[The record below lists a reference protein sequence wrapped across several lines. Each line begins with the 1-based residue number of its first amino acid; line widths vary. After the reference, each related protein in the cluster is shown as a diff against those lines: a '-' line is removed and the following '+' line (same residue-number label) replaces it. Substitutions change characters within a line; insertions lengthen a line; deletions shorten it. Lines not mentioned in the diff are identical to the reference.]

1 MSHEEG
7 VLQRTSTQGPTLH
20 SFAVPVAQPR
30 AVVGI
35 LHGYA
40 DYGARYA
47 HVMDAWAERGIT
59 SLAIDLRGHG
69 RAEGRRGHCE
79 RFADYLDDA
88 AELAAAVRAHAP
100 GVPAVLFGHSFGGL
114 IASRVAIAHD
124 GSALAGQ
131 AASGNGN
138 GGGAS
143 SFWRAL
149 ALTSPFF
156 GVAIQVPQ
164 IKVVA
169 GRIMS
174 RIFPAFA
181 QGSGLHGSQ
190 MTHDEELARAYDADP
205 LSFKTVRARWFTET
219 SAAQDAAIAAAPK
232 LRLPLYV
239 VVGADDPVVSV
250 PRARAFYDA
259 AGSTDKTWDAR
270 EGLFHEVLNEPSAG
284 RQIADRLAEWILA
297 HSK

>member
-7 VLQRTSTQGPTLH
+7 ILQRTSTTGPKLH
-20 SFAVPVAQPR
+20 SFVVPVAQPR

-79 RFADYLDDA
+79 RFSDYLDDA

-114 IASRVAIAHD
+114 IASSVAIT
-124 GSALAGQ
+124 Q
-131 AASGNGN
+131 AAAGGNGT
-138 GGGAS
+138 GGL
-143 SFWRAL
+143 WRAL
-149 ALTSPFF
+149 ALSSPFF
-156 GVAIQVPQ
+156 GVAMEVPR

-169 GRIMS
+169 GRVMS

-181 QGSGLHGSQ
+181 QGSGLHGNQ

-205 LSFKTVRARWFTET
+205 LSFKTVTARWFTET

-232 LRLPLYV
+232 LRMPLYV
-239 VVGADDPVVSV
+239 VVGAADSVVSV
-250 PRARAFYDA
+250 PRARAFFDA
-259 AGSTDKTWDAR
+259 AGSTDKTWDSR
-270 EGLFHEVLNEPSAG
+270 ESLFHEVLNEPSAG
-284 RQIADRLAEWILA
+284 RRIADRLAEWILA

>member
-7 VLQRTSTQGPTLH
+7 VLQRTSTQGPKLH

-47 HVMDAWAERGIT
+47 QVMDAWAERGIT

-69 RAEGRRGHCE
+69 CAEGRRGHCE

-88 AELAAAVRAHAP
+88 AELDAAVRAHAP

-114 IASRVAIAHD
+114 IASSVAIAQ
-124 GSALAGQ
+124 SAS
-131 AASGNGN
+131 SGNGS
-138 GGGAS
+138 GGL
-143 SFWRAL
+143 WKAL
-149 ALTSPFF
+149 VLSSPFF
-156 GVAIQVPQ
+156 GVAMEVPR
-164 IKVVA
+164 IKIVA
-169 GRIMS
+169 GRMMS
-174 RIFPAFA
+174 RIFPSFA
-181 QGSGLHGSQ
+181 QSSGLHGNQ

-205 LSFKTVRARWFTET
+205 LSFKTVTARWFTET

-232 LRLPLYV
+232 LRMPLYV
-239 VVGADDPVVSV
+239 VVGGADGVVSV
-250 PRARAFYDA
+250 PRARAFFDA
-259 AGSTDKTWDAR
+259 VGSTDKTWDAR

-284 RQIADRLAEWILA
+284 RQIADRLAEWVLA

>member
-7 VLQRTSTQGPTLH
+7 VLQRTSTQGPKLH
-20 SFAVPVAQPR
+20 SFVVPVAQPR
-30 AVVGI
+30 VVVGI

-40 DYGARYA
+40 DYSARYA
-47 HVMDAWAERGIT
+47 QVMDAWAERGIT
-59 SLAIDLRGHG
+59 SVAIDLRGHG

-79 RFADYLDDA
+79 RFGDYLDDA

-114 IASRVAIAHD
+114 IASRVAIA
-124 GSALAGQ
+124 Q
-131 AASGNGN
+131 AAATGGNGN
-138 GGGAS
+138 GNGNGAGGGL
-143 SFWRAL
+143 WKAL
-149 ALTSPFF
+149 ALSSPFF
-156 GVAIQVPQ
+156 GVAMQVPQ
-164 IKVVA
+164 IKIVA
-169 GRIMS
+169 GRVMS
-174 RIFPAFA
+174 RIFPSFA

-205 LSFKTVRARWFTET
+205 LSFKTVTARWFTET

-232 LRLPLYV
+232 LRMPLYV
-239 VVGADDPVVSV
+239 VVGGADPVVSV

-284 RQIADRLAEWILA
+284 RQIAERLAEWILA
-297 HSK
+297 HAK

>member
-7 VLQRTSTQGPTLH
+7 VLQRTSTTGPTLH

-47 HVMDAWAERGIT
+47 QVMDAWAERGIT

-69 RAEGRRGHCE
+69 RAQGRRGHCE

-114 IASRVAIAHD
+114 IASSVAIAQD
-124 GSALAGQ
+124 GPALAGQ
-131 AASGNGN
+131 ASGANGR
-138 GGGAS
+138 G
-143 SFWRAL
+143 FWKAL
-149 ALTSPFF
+149 ALSSPFF
-156 GVAIQVPQ
+156 GVATEVPR
-164 IKVVA
+164 IKIVA
-169 GRIMS
+169 GRMMS

-181 QGSGLHGSQ
+181 QGSGLHGNQ

-205 LSFKTVRARWFTET
+205 LSFKTVTARWFTET

-232 LRLPLYV
+232 LRMPLYC
-239 VVGADDPVVSV
+239 VVGAADAVVSV
-250 PRARAFYDA
+250 PRARAFFDA

-284 RQIADRLAEWILA
+284 RQIADGLAEWILA

>member
-7 VLQRTSTQGPTLH
+7 VLQRTSTTGPTLH

-47 HVMDAWAERGIT
+47 QVMDAWAERGIT

-69 RAEGRRGHCE
+69 RAQGRRGHCE
-79 RFADYLDDA
+79 RFTDYLDDA

-114 IASRVAIAHD
+114 IASSVAIT
-124 GSALAGQ
+124 Q
-131 AASGNGN
+131 ATSGAN
-138 GGGAS
+138 GGG
-143 SFWRAL
+143 FWKAL
-149 ALTSPFF
+149 ALSSPFF
-156 GVAIQVPQ
+156 GVAMEVPR
-164 IKVVA
+164 IKIVA
-169 GRIMS
+169 GRMMS

-181 QGSGLHGSQ
+181 QGSGLHGNQ

-205 LSFKTVRARWFTET
+205 LSFKTVTARWFTET

-232 LRLPLYV
+232 LRMPLYV
-239 VVGADDPVVSV
+239 VVGAADPVVSV
-250 PRARAFYDA
+250 PRARAFFDA
-259 AGSTDKTWDAR
+259 AGATDKTWDAR

>member
-7 VLQRTSTQGPTLH
+7 ILQRTSTQGPTLH

-40 DYGARYA
+40 DYSARYA

-114 IASRVAIAHD
+114 IASSVAIAQD
-124 GSALAGQ
+124 AAG
-131 AASGNGN
+131 GNGSK
-138 GGGAS
+138 GGGLWKAV
-143 SFWRAL
+143 AL
-149 ALTSPFF
+149 SSPFF
-156 GVAIQVPQ
+156 GVAMEVPG
-164 IKVVA
+164 IKIVA
-169 GRIMS
+169 GRVMS

-181 QGSGLHGSQ
+181 QPSGLHGNQ
-190 MTHDEELARAYDADP
+190 MTHDEALARAYDTDP
-205 LSFKTVRARWFTET
+205 LSFKTVTARWFTEA
-219 SAAQDAAIAAAPK
+219 SAAQDATIAAAPK
-232 LRLPLYV
+232 LRMPLYV
-239 VVGADDPVVSV
+239 VVGSADSVVSV
-250 PRARAFYDA
+250 PRARAFFDA
-259 AGSTDKTWDAR
+259 ASSTDKTWDAR

-284 RQIADRLAEWILA
+284 RQIADRLAEWVLA